1 MDLILVGFVAGL
13 TFGGWRTGFLHRLA
27 GLAFAAISFVA
38 GAYLRVPLGDL
49 INGLFPSMP
58 ADYAEL
64 LGYAFAFP
72 IILGVIHVVAYPF
85 LKDRHMTGITRE
97 FDKALGAIF
106 GFIEGVLILSILVVI
121 FDTYFANGQVPGETP
136 GLGIL
141 SSLVGS
147 FNESYTVQLLR
158 QTTVPIVLAILGPL
172 LPKDISGLIPG
183 GVPGLPGIRP
193 VLNGNPGQVGGP
205 LLTHKP

>member
-27 GLAFAAISFVA
+27 GLAFAAIAFVA
-38 GAYLRVPLGDL
+38 GAYLRGPFGQL
-49 INGLFPSMP
+49 IHGIFPNVP

-72 IILGVIHVVAYPF
+72 IILAVIHVAAYPF
-85 LKDRHMTGITRE
+85 LKDKHMSGMTRE
-97 FDKALGAIF
+97 LDKALGAIL

-121 FDTYFANGQVPGETP
+121 FDTYFGTPESIGQTP

-141 SSLVGS
+141 SSLVSS
-147 FNESYTVQLLR
+147 FNESYTVHLLR
-158 QTTVPIVLAILGPL
+158 QSTVPIVLAVLGPL
-172 LPKDISGLIPG
+172 LPKDISSLIPG
-183 GVPGLPGIRP
+183 GVPGMPGIPGLPGGI
-193 VLNGNPGQVGGP
+193 PGGGVP
-205 LLTHKP
+205 PFGTHKP

>member
-38 GAYLRVPLGDL
+38 GAYLRGPFGDL
-49 INGLFPSMP
+49 LHGIFPNIP

-72 IILGVIHVVAYPF
+72 IILAVIHVVAYPF
-85 LKDRHMTGITRE
+85 LKDKHMSGMTRE
-97 FDKALGAIF
+97 LDKALGAIM

-121 FDTYFANGQVPGETP
+121 FDTYFGTPESIGQTP

-141 SSLVGS
+141 SGLVAS
-147 FNESYTVQLLR
+147 FNESYTVHLLR
-158 QTTVPIVLAILGPL
+158 DTTVPIVLTILGPL
-172 LPKDISGLIPG
+172 LPTDITTLIPG
-183 GVPGLPGIRP
+183 GVPGMPGIPGLPG
-193 VLNGNPGQVGGP
+193 GGP
-205 LLTHKP
+205 GGIPLPFGTHKP

>member
-27 GLAFAAISFVA
+27 GLAFAAIAFVA
-38 GAYLRVPLGDL
+38 GAYLRGPFGTL
-49 INGLFPSMP
+49 IHGIFPNVP

-72 IILGVIHVVAYPF
+72 IILAVIHVVAYPF
-85 LKDRHMTGITRE
+85 LKDKHMSGMTRE
-97 FDKALGAIF
+97 LDKALGAIF

-121 FDTYFANGQVPGETP
+121 FDTYFGTPESIGQTP

-141 SSLVGS
+141 SGVVAS
-147 FNESYTVQLLR
+147 FNESYTVHLLR
-158 QTTVPIVLAILGPL
+158 DTTVPIVLAVLGPL
-172 LPKDISGLIPG
+172 LPKDISSVIPG
-183 GVPGLPGIRP
+183 GVPGMPGIPGLPG
-193 VLNGNPGQVGGP
+193 GGLP
-205 LLTHKP
+205 FGTHKP